1 MEEWGRQPGKVG
13 GAGSWSLEYH
23 GPRVWDQI
31 DFVTQAVILMTTPAA
46 RGWLAPG
53 NPLRLGFGSCT
64 GRGEG
69 ARAWVVAKGR
79 REGLEHGEEC
89 VPRG

>member
-1 MEEWGRQPGKVG
+1 
-13 GAGSWSLEYH
+13 
-23 GPRVWDQI
+23 
-31 DFVTQAVILMTTPAA
+31 MTTPAA

-79 REGLEHGEEC
+79 RGGLEHGEEC